1 MKNIRR
7 FVLPVLLILL
17 VVAGIVAWVG
27 FTNLM
32 KPGFHTFAGYTR
44 VDLQKK
50 IYAVDVD
57 TEVVGESTL
66 VTIIGLVQ
74 PKKADGSS
82 ETFLGS
88 VSVEKYPL
96 SLEAGYLDFFAA
108 NNKMISI
115 TNQESADDPVTYWV
129 VMSPKDPDVFRV
141 SVTLE
146 DGNVIS
152 FYPGETEEEALEN
165 CEAFWQWYGSW
176 N

>member
-50 IYAVDVD
+50 VYAVNSN
-57 TEVVGESTL
+57 TEEVGESTL
-66 VTIIGLVQ
+66 LTITGIIR
-74 PKKADGSS
+74 PENADGSS
-82 ETFLGS
+82 KSFFGC

-96 SLEAGYLDFFAA
+96 SLEDNYLDFAA
-108 NNKMISI
+108 SNNKMISI
-115 TNQESADDPVTYWV
+115 SNQGSLDAPVTYWV
-129 VMSPKDPDVFRV
+129 LMSPKDPDVFRV